1 MVVGSVVMHAGG
13 ANMIP
18 DEMPRNPSAGSQ
30 SVLFLQCPLKLSS
43 SSPYDPVAQPG
54 RYAPVLSLL
63 PPGLRAVE
71 MREHR

>member
-1 MVVGSVVMHAGG
+1 MVAGSVVMHAGG

-30 SVLFLQCPLKLSS
+30 SVLFLQCPLKPS

-54 RYAPVLSLL
+54 QYAPVLSLL

-71 MREHR
+71 MREYR